1 MISRRI
7 VETINYLYH
16 SQHEHNSF
24 SKLFKDLEFRSH
36 SHSFRPHVKR
46 RTVIHITPNSWQP
59 RIQKCLEQ
67 SRLTSTEQR
76 FRPKNGVCRHATER
90 DTKSARNDLINFIEG
105 SCDYGNA
112 RLPTVKHALHEENDS
127 SRKNK
132 YAEKKEKKNEFDEYI
147 LVGFNN
153 EGNNRRTPRRLLL
166 LDRYFFNWHQRNGAK
181 LVKVGRSL
189 DTLPF
194 YLARHPN

>member
-1 MISRRI
+1 METLVFPRLSTHSTRILRRG
-7 VETINYLYH
+7 ER
-16 SQHEHNSF
+16 F
-24 SKLFKDLEFRSH
+24 
-36 SHSFRPHVKR
+36 
-46 RTVIHITPNSWQP
+46 VIRE
-59 RIQKCLEQ
+59 RIQY
-67 SRLTSTEQR
+67 S
-76 FRPKNGVCRHATER
+76 
-90 DTKSARNDLINFIEG
+90 
-105 SCDYGNA
+105 
-112 RLPTVKHALHEENDS
+112 
-127 SRKNK
+127 
-132 YAEKKEKKNEFDEYI
+132 EKKKKKKNEFDEYI